1 MCSEIVG
8 DYSGASNQR
17 LKVLRRSTLL
27 VRCQANKMEIENMQ
41 EWVELHMRLG
51 LQEENFMVDSRTDYK
66 YQYTEITPTTAALKG
81 WEHPVMAN

>member
-17 LKVLRRSTLL
+17 LKVLRRLTLL

-51 LQEENFMVDSRTDYK
+51 LQEENFMDDSRTDYK
-66 YQYTEITPTTAALKG
+66 DHHMEITPTTALKG